1 MIIVTGGAGFI
12 GSNLVKD
19 LNQKGYDDILI
30 VDDLSYGPKFKNI
43 VDCKISDYLD
53 KDDFLAKITND
64 TNFGRIEAIFHQG
77 ACTDTTEWDGNFML
91 RNNYAYSKTLLGY
104 CLKNKIPF
112 IYASSA
118 AVYGANTIFS
128 EHPNNEMPLNV
139 YGYSKLLFDQHVRRI
154 LPKAKSQIVGFR
166 YFNVYGPREQHKGT
180 MASMVFHLNNQFK
193 KNQALH
199 LFEGSNGYG
208 NGEQRRDFI
217 YVGDIVDINLWFWQH
232 PMLNGIYNVGTGQ
245 SQTFNDMANTII
257 TWYGSGKI
265 EYIPFPDN
273 LRDHYQSFTQADI
286 SKLRKAGYDGT
297 FHSIEEGIKSYLE
310 WLNK

>member
-30 VDDLSYGPKFKNI
+30 VDDLKDSTKFKNI
-43 VDCKISDYLD
+43 IDCKISDYLD
-53 KDDFLAKITND
+53 KDDFLTKITND
-64 TNFGRIEAIFHQG
+64 TNFDKIEAIFHQG
-77 ACTDTTEWDGNFML
+77 ACTDTTEWDGSFML
-91 RNNYAYSKTLLGY
+91 RNNYNYSKTLLEY
-104 CLKNKIPF
+104 CLKHKIPF

-118 AVYGANTIFS
+118 AIYGANNTFI

-139 YGYSKLLFDQHVRRI
+139 YGYSKLLFDQYVRRI
-154 LPKAKSQIVGFR
+154 LSKAESQIVGLR
-166 YFNVYGPREQHKGT
+166 YFNVYGPREQHKGS

-193 KNQALH
+193 KNQALY
-199 LFEGSNGYG
+199 LFEGSDGYA

-217 YVGDIVDINLWFWQH
+217 YVGDVADVNSWFWQH
-232 PMLNGIYNVGTGQ
+232 PSLSGIYNVGTGR

-257 TWYGSGKI
+257 AWYGHGKI
-265 EYIPFPDN
+265 EYVPFPDN
-273 LRDHYQSFTQADI
+273 LRSCYQSFTQADI

-297 FHSIEEGIKSYLE
+297 FRTIKDGIKTYLE

>member
-30 VDDLSYGPKFKNI
+30 VDDLRDGTKFKNI
-43 VDCKISDYLD
+43 IDCKISDYSD
-53 KDDFLAKITND
+53 KNDFLTKINND
-64 TNFGRIEAIFHQG
+64 TSFGKIEAIFHQG

-104 CLKNKIPF
+104 CLKHKIPF

-118 AVYGANTIFS
+118 AIYGANNTFI

-139 YGYSKLLFDQHVRRI
+139 YGYSKLLLDQYVRRI
-154 LPKAKSQIVGFR
+154 LPKAQSQIVGLR

-193 KNQALH
+193 KNQTLN
-199 LFEGSNGYG
+199 LFEGSDGYG
-208 NGEQRRDFI
+208 NGEQCRDFI
-217 YVGDIVDINLWFWQH
+217 YVGDVADVNLWFWQH
-232 PMLNGIYNVGTGQ
+232 PTLSGIYNVGTGH

-257 TWYGSGKI
+257 AWYGSGKI

-273 LRDHYQSFTQADI
+273 LLDHYQSFTQADI
-286 SKLRKAGYDGT
+286 SKLRKAGYNGT
-297 FHSIEEGIKSYLE
+297 FRTIEEGIKSYLN